1 MNFLRKIILNL
12 VIIAGSTSYAQYFEK
27 LKESADKYFILLSEN
42 NSADRVELDNLG
54 KILFSP
60 IDEETLSPKYQ
71 TSINDLDS
79 LRNHFK
85 EYESVL
91 KDISQ
96 DSALALFNQWY
107 LHLSNTFYNYA
118 EEKFFSSDKIKLLL
132 FSALVSCACTLEM
145 CRKQTID
152 LIKFARQNGYDFWIV
167 DSYENNQLQIE
178 YETLFSP
185 SLIVFDSN
193 NKVIYKIEYDENM
206 IIKLAE
212 YLNQITN
219 QKRG

>member
-1 MNFLRKIILNL
+1 
-12 VIIAGSTSYAQYFEK
+12 
-27 LKESADKYFILLSEN
+27 
-42 NSADRVELDNLG
+42 
-54 KILFSP
+54 
-60 IDEETLSPKYQ
+60 
-71 TSINDLDS
+71 
-79 LRNHFK
+79 
-85 EYESVL
+85 
-91 KDISQ
+91 
-96 DSALALFNQWY
+96 
-107 LHLSNTFYNYA
+107 
-118 EEKFFSSDKIKLLL
+118 
-132 FSALVSCACTLEM
+132 M
-145 CRKQTID
+145 CRKQTND

>member
-1 MNFLRKIILNL
+1 MNFLRKLILFL
-12 VIIAGSTSYAQYFEK
+12 VIIASSISYAQYFEK

-60 IDEETLSPKYQ
+60 IDEETISPKYQ

-132 FSALVSCACTLEM
+132 FSASVCVPVLSKCVVNRL
-145 CRKQTID
+145 
-152 LIKFARQNGYDFWIV
+152 
-167 DSYENNQLQIE
+167 
-178 YETLFSP
+178 
-185 SLIVFDSN
+185 
-193 NKVIYKIEYDENM
+193 M
-206 IIKLAE
+206 I
-212 YLNQITN
+212 
-219 QKRG
+219 